1 MDHSIMVLN
10 AQAIRELKNIDEEVR
25 CEEYLT
31 VSRRAF
37 DVARRALDLALSD
50 SAMRKLKL
58 GWHNNQFIMVAHA
71 MTEILHVS

>member
-1 MDHSIMVLN
+1 MVLN
-10 AQAIRELKNIDEEVR
+10 AQAMRDLKNIDEEVR
-25 CEEYLT
+25 CAEFLT

-37 DVARRALDLALSD
+37 DVARRALELALSD
-50 SAMRKLKL
+50 PTMRELRL